1 MGRAKR
7 TQRQLSQD
15 LTRIERQRMQRS
27 IAKKNRLAE
36 LAMATET
43 AAPKVRAEEGKA
55 SGKGK
60 GPKGTT
66 KKTNA
71 SAGGPAHSK
80 ERLAPG
86 APAPRNPADFEDA
99 PSVLPKTVFGRMV
112 TEIANARNPDMRFTS
127 DAMEAVQAATEDY
140 ISGLFDDVNMCAL
153 HAKRVT
159 IMPAD
164 LVLARH
170 IRGEERDPRRAPRGN
185 TD

>member
-1 MGRAKR
+1 
-7 TQRQLSQD
+7 
-15 LTRIERQRMQRS
+15 MQRS
-27 IAKKNRLAE
+27 IAQKNRLAE

-43 AAPKVRAEEGKA
+43 VAPKLRAEEGKA
-55 SGKGK
+55 TGKGK

-66 KKTNA
+66 KTSSA

-99 PSVLPKTVFGRMV
+99 PLVLPRSVFRRMV
-112 TEIANARNPDMRFTS
+112 KEIANARNLDMRFTS

-164 LVLARH
+164 LVLALH

-185 TD
+185 TE